1 MKCGVYSFTDGLF
14 QWMRRRRS
22 RRAMPKYPP
31 IAPADII
38 ATPFTADR
46 DVNSVCPCAK
56 AAIQSATKNIA
67 PMSKPYSIPFS
78 PCSAAKTS
86 PAGSIANETATVER
100 GKSRCGGISTLQQT
114 AATSPNRDECRREAA
129 HHSGQGMCRKA
140 RRTAFGTHFAFLHK
154 TTPPCSYQKVCMEV
168 SVHSGFICWRCCPPG
183 YPAKASRRPESPSV

>member
-67 PMSKPYSIPFS
+67 PMSRPYSIPFS

-100 GKSRCGGISTLQQT
+100 GNIHL
-114 AATSPNRDECRREAA
+114 AANSCDQPKQDECRREAA

-168 SVHSGFICWRCCPPG
+168 SVHSGFIC
-183 YPAKASRRPESPSV
+183 